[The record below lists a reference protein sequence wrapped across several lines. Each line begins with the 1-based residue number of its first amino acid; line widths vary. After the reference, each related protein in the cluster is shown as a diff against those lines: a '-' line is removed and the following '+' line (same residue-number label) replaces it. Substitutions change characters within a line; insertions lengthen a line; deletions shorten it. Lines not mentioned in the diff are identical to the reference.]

1 MGQGGY
7 GGEVCSSFDKESE
20 KQTAFMRKLKLQE
33 LNRPDIDTFKAQP
46 KAPVALV
53 LDNIRSGLNVGAAF
67 RTADAFALEHIH
79 LCGITACP
87 PHREILKTA
96 IGATES
102 VSWSY
107 QEDTVAAI
115 TKLKGQGYTVLAVE
129 QADERTWL
137 QEFRWPESQK
147 VALVFGNEVEGVSDA
162 AMEQIDG
169 CLEVPQYGTKHSLNI
184 AVCVGVVCWEV
195 TRQWRF

>member
-1 MGQGGY
+1 
-7 GGEVCSSFDKESE
+7 
-20 KQTAFMRKLKLQE
+20 MRKLKLQE

-46 KAPVALV
+46 KAPVVLV

-67 RTADAFALEHIH
+67 RTADAFALEHIY
-79 LCGITACP
+79 LCGITARP

-107 QEDTVAAI
+107 QEDTINAI
-115 TKLKGQGYTVLAVE
+115 KELQEQGYTVLAVE

-162 AMEQIDG
+162 AMEAVDG

>member
-7 GGEVCSSFDKESE
+7 GGEVCSSFGKESE

-67 RTADAFALEHIH
+67 RTADAFALEHIY
-79 LCGITACP
+79 LCGITARP

-102 VSWSY
+102 VRWSY

-115 TKLKGQGYTVLAVE
+115 KELQAEGYTVFAVE

-162 AMEQIDG
+162 AMEQVDG

>member
-115 TKLKGQGYTVLAVE
+115 TQLQGQGYTVLAVE

-162 AMEQIDG
+162 AMEQVDG